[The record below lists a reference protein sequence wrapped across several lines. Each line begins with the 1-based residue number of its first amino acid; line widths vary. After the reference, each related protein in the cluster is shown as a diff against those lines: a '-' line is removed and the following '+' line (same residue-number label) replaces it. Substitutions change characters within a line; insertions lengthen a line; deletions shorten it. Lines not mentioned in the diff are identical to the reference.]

1 MAKERFI
8 PNGFTMYKSVP
19 ELGIEVYTGG
29 TSAIAYRGKKSKPD
43 FYINFHTE
51 DRMMNHVEEWLNDHV
66 QGALRKEKEQ
76 AVALAMVEVGD
87 VLRSSWGWEQTNI
100 DFYQVVEVKGKS
112 VVIQEIGQLKSY
124 DDQMSGTCFPQLND
138 FIGEKMT
145 KRIIGVSDKYGVKIS
160 SFQTAFYFAPI
171 GAVDGIKVYPASHW
185 TAYA

>member
-8 PNGFTMYKSVP
+8 PTDFTLYTSIP
-19 ELGIEVYTGG
+19 ELGIEVYIWGRT
-29 TSAIAYRGKKSKPD
+29 AIAYRGKKSKPD

-51 DRMMNHVEEWLNDHV
+51 ERMITHVEEWVNNHV
-66 QGALRKEKEQ
+66 QDALRKEKEQ
-76 AVALAMVEVGD
+76 SDALSMVEVGD

-112 VVIQEIGQLKSY
+112 VVIQEIGQVKTY
-124 DDQMSGTCFPQLND
+124 NDQMFGTCFPCVGQ

-160 SFQTAFYFAPI
+160 SFQHAFYFAPT
-171 GAVDGIKVYPASHW
+171 GEVNGVKVYPSSQW